1 MKPVT
6 PELSTECAGE
16 HCCSQCSVE
25 HWIDLGEF
33 SECRG
38 SLHHAEQGNFNITT
52 MSTVKEV
59 RYARMK
65 IPNHS

>member
-6 PELSTECAGE
+6 PELSTECAG
-16 HCCSQCSVE
+16 
-25 HWIDLGEF
+25 IDLGEF
-33 SECRG
+33 LECRG
-38 SLHHAEQGNFNITT
+38 SLHHAEQGDFNITA